1 MKEEINI
8 TRDQVKA
15 MVDAAIKHQWGEEVE
30 FSENTNFFDC
40 FDADR
45 EFYLDHS
52 EMLIFIDHEYGYYI
66 PDDPIIK
73 SWNTVGQMIDGI
85 LQLFND
91 GNVDK
96 VNKSDPATA
105 VEELKN
111 SRG

>member
-30 FSENTNFFDC
+30 FSENTNFYDC

-52 EMLIFIDHEYGYYI
+52 EMLIFIHHEYGYHI
-66 PDDPIIK
+66 PDDQVK
-73 SWNTVGQMIDGI
+73 SWNTVEQMIDGI
-85 LQLFND
+85 LQLYND
-91 GNVDK
+91 GKVVLVDK
-96 VNKSDPATA
+96 DSPATA
-105 VEELKN
+105 VEELMN
-111 SRG
+111 SKG

>member
-1 MKEEINI
+1 MKNEISM
-8 TRDQVKA
+8 TYDQVKA
-15 MVDAAIKHQWGEEVE
+15 MVHAAIKHQWGEEVE

-66 PDDPIIK
+66 PEDSIIK

-91 GNVDK
+91 GKVVLVDK
-96 VNKSDPATA
+96 DSPATA